1 MEKKSEI
8 GLIIL
13 AAGASVRMGKS
24 KQSLEFE
31 GKTLLQRSIQTALES
46 ECRPIV
52 VVLGAQI
59 DVLKN
64 EIKDFDVQLAENAD
78 WKKGMSSSLK
88 TGLEKI
94 LEINN
99 QINGILIMVC
109 DQPFVSAE
117 LINRL
122 MEDFKN
128 TENLIVASRYAET
141 LGVPALFDKQFFPR
155 LLELDNSG
163 GAKEI
168 IQQFQNE
175 TVAVPFE
182 KGNFDI
188 DTPDDY
194 LKLCSRKS

>member
-1 MEKKSEI
+1 MAKKSEI

-78 WKKGMSSSLK
+78 WEKGMSSSIK
-88 TGLEKI
+88 TGIEKI
-94 LEINN
+94 LEIND
-99 QINGILIMVC
+99 QINGVVIMVC
-109 DQPFVSAE
+109 DQPFVSAQ

-122 MEDFKN
+122 MENYKKTKN
-128 TENLIVASRYAET
+128 SIVASQYAET
-141 LGVPALFDKQFFPR
+141 LGVPALFGKKVFPQ
-155 LLELDNSG
+155 LLELENFG
-163 GAKEI
+163 GAKKI
-168 IQQFQNE
+168 IEQYRNE
-175 TVAVPFE
+175 TFAVSFE
-182 KGNFDI
+182 EGKFDI

-194 LKLCSRKS
+194 LKLYNC